1 MAHTMTLRTAIVLL
15 AALLVGCEQ
24 TPTGRGQLALVPDSM
39 MNEMGETA
47 FTQMKQRQ
55 PIAQDPAINRRVQC
69 VATDVVAAARRVYP
83 QAGLPDTVEVV
94 VFDDPTANAFAL
106 PGGHIGVH
114 TGILR
119 VAETPAQLAAIIGHE
134 VGHVMADH
142 GNERMTQQL
151 GIKVALVVFG
161 LVGDIESQ
169 QILQVLG
176 LGAHLGIAL
185 PFSRAHESEAD
196 LMGLQ
201 IMAEAGF
208 APEASIEL
216 WRNMAEA
223 SADQPMELLSTHPA
237 HGSRISELS
246 EHLAGARARFGQ
258 ATPSR
263 CATGS

>member
-1 MAHTMTLRTAIVLL
+1 MAHTMTLRTATLLL
-15 AALLVGCEQ
+15 AALLLGCEQ

-39 MNEMGETA
+39 MEEMGKNA

-55 PIAQDPAINRRVQC
+55 AVAKDPAINRRVQC
-69 VATDVVAAARRVYP
+69 VTADIVAAARRVYP
-83 QAGLPDTVEVV
+83 QAALPDTVEVA
-94 VFDDPTANAFAL
+94 VFEDPTANAFAL

-151 GIKVALVVFG
+151 GIKIALVLFG
-161 LVGDIESQ
+161 LLGDIESEQ
-169 QILQVLG
+169 LLQVLG

-185 PFSRAHESEAD
+185 PFSRAHEREAD

-208 APEASIEL
+208 APEASVEL
-216 WRNMAEA
+216 WRNMAKA
-223 SADQPMELLSTHPA
+223 SADQPLELLSTHPA
-237 HGSRISELS
+237 HGRRISELS
-246 EHLAGARARFGQ
+246 DRLPGARARFAQ
-258 ATPSR
+258 ANPSR
-263 CATGS
+263 CATGA